1 MKEKKSTPKESRKW
15 HLLHIGTNYARP
27 KSMETGGL
35 MIEKLKSII
44 QLSICGYLF
53 FTGLYWIGQ
62 YLINQQQPTQP
73 SPPLSSFQQ
82 QVIREPEKSLT
93 ERPMQDRYKLL
104 TGNFRGINSH
114 EDIARYIKDNVRYE
128 IENFDV
134 WTSPSETLNRGYGD
148 CDDYALLYMN
158 LAYLNLGIKM
168 DFVAVNDID
177 RTIKTGDPTHAEV
190 RYRGQHYNIY
200 TREKLEKTVVFY
212 SYEFD
217 ELFDH

>member
-1 MKEKKSTPKESRKW
+1 
-15 HLLHIGTNYARP
+15 
-27 KSMETGGL
+27 
-35 MIEKLKSII
+35 
-44 QLSICGYLF
+44 
-53 FTGLYWIGQ
+53 
-62 YLINQQQPTQP
+62 
-73 SPPLSSFQQ
+73 
-82 QVIREPEKSLT
+82 
-93 ERPMQDRYKLL
+93 MQDRYKLL